1 MWFDTWSDILRILL
15 VGAAAYAF
23 LILAIRVFG
32 KRSLAQL
39 NAFDFI
45 VTVALGSTLATIL
58 LSSDVSWAE
67 GAVAL
72 VLLVLLQYVVSQLRR
87 LPGGRKAFTAE
98 PTLLVRDGHVLDDR
112 LSSHRLTYADLKQ
125 TIRSSGVGDFD
136 KVSAVILES
145 DGSMS
150 VITASQLGDG
160 SVLDDVPGWPDTG
173 RTEPP
178 HRGAG

>member
-112 LSSHRLTYADLKQ
+112 LASHRLTYADLKQ

>member
-1 MWFDTWSDILRILL
+1 MWFDNGSDILRILL

-23 LILAIRVFG
+23 LIVVIRVFG

-45 VTVALGSTLATIL
+45 VTVALGSTLATIF
-58 LSSDVSWAE
+58 LSSEVSWVE

-87 LPGGRKAFTAE
+87 VPGGRKAFTAE
-98 PTLLVRDGHVLDDR
+98 PTLLVRDGHILDDR
-112 LSSHRLTYADLKQ
+112 LAAHRLTHADLKQ
-125 TIRSSGVGDFD
+125 TIRSSGVGDLD

-150 VITASQLGDG
+150 VITASQLGSG
-160 SVLDDVPGWPDTG
+160 SVLDDVPGWS
-173 RTEPP
+173 
-178 HRGAG
+178 RGDHD